1 MIPAPPTSVS
11 LNVMP
16 SAPMSPLQMPQAP
29 DPMQGAQDA
38 LGAQGTSVN
47 GMYFAPS
54 ATETIPFYTTSNA
67 PTASELSKILTT
79 AVPGPS
85 DATNP
90 MQVLAAQM
98 TLLQTA
104 LSWEFASKV
113 SGQIDSGIQALF
125 NSQV

>member
-1 MIPAPPTSVS
+1 MIPATPTSVS

-16 SAPMSPLQMPQAP
+16 ATQAP
-29 DPMQGAQDA
+29 PLPVQQGPDP
-38 LGAQGTSVN
+38 AQGTAVN
-47 GMYFAPS
+47 GMYFAP
-54 ATETIPFYTTSNA
+54 AAANTIPFYTTSNA
-67 PTASELSKILTT
+67 PTASELSKIITT
-79 AVPGPS
+79 AVPGPN

-113 SGQIDSGIQALF
+113 SGQIDSGIQSLF

>member
-1 MIPAPPTSVS
+1 MIPSTPTSVS

-16 SAPMSPLQMPQAP
+16 AAQTPPLPVQQGP
-29 DPMQGAQDA
+29 DPSV
-38 LGAQGTSVN
+38 AQGSAVN
-47 GMYFAPS
+47 GMYFAPA
-54 ATETIPFYTTSNA
+54 ATNTIPFYTTSNA
-67 PTASELSKILTT
+67 PTASELSKIITT
-79 AVPGPS
+79 AGPGPN

-113 SGQIDSGIQALF
+113 SGQIDSGIQSLF